1 MVDFVIVGAGLYGS
15 VSARILTDKG
25 YKCIVLDKRNH
36 IGGNCYTENKN
47 GIQVHMYGPHSFHTN
62 SCGVWDFLNEFTRFN
77 NFRNHTKVNYKGSI
91 YSFPINMFTLHQLW
105 GVCSPEE
112 AKRKL
117 EEVKHD
123 IPNPSNIEDFCL
135 ANIGEELYETFVY
148 GFTKKQWGKEPRDLP
163 ASIIKRI
170 PIRLT
175 YNDNYFDDAYQG
187 IPIGGYTKLFE
198 NLLDGIEV
206 HLGVDYLKERDKWR
220 AKQFIYTGPIDE
232 FFDYQLGELEWRSM
246 RFEHFILEDTDYQGN
261 PVIHYTDSET
271 PYKRIIEHKHFD
283 FDGQKDTVITKEFP
297 ESWDRSKEKFY
308 PINDTKNSNLYE
320 SYRKMI
326 PDNFIFGGRLAR
338 YKYYDMDQVIASA
351 IHKATRL

>member
-1 MVDFVIVGAGLYGS
+1 MLDFVIVGAGLYGC

-25 YKCIVLDKRNH
+25 YNCVVIDKRSH
-36 IGGNCYTENKN
+36 IGGNCYTENQH

-62 SCGVWDFLNEFTRFN
+62 NSDVWHFIRKFTVFN
-77 NFRNHTKVNYKGSI
+77 NFNNHTKVNYKNSI
-91 YSFPINMFTLHQLW
+91 YSFPINMFTLHQIW

-112 AKRKL
+112 AKQKL
-117 EEVKHD
+117 KESRIHIEHPD
-123 IPNPSNIEDFCL
+123 NIEDYCL
-135 ANIGEELYETFVY
+135 STIGEELYKIFIY
-148 GFTKKQWGKEPRDLP
+148 GFTKKQWGKEPKNLP

-175 YNDNYFDDAYQG
+175 YNDSYFNDTYQG

-198 NLLDGIEV
+198 NLLDGIKV
-206 HLGVDYLKERDKWR
+206 HTNVDYLKERDKWK
-220 AKQFIYTGPIDE
+220 AKKTIYTGAIDE
-232 FFDYQLGELEWRSM
+232 FFNYELGELEWRSM
-246 RFEHFILEDTDYQGN
+246 IFEHIFIKDTDYQGN
-261 PVIHYTDSET
+261 CIINYTDAET
-271 PYKRIIEHKHFD
+271 PHKRIIEHKHFD

-308 PINDTKNSNLYE
+308 PINDAKNSNLYE

-338 YKYYDMDQVIASA
+338 YKYYDMDQVVASA
-351 IHKATRL
+351 LSTSLRL